1 VVDHITKKRYG
12 KFKGI
17 NKRGSELAR
26 ELEGFSSGLKNAQF
40 RDSEALSKRKGSYL
54 LSKNNNGGF
63 GLCNYG
69 SIDLYNGDVTDELIN
84 IGKKLFLEKRFEDVL
99 KISYDR
105 YNGDITDSAGNILGA
120 TEVQSYEMLLGQGHE
135 NVPSIETIIQKGRLK
150 LVIKE
155 HKRATAK
162 LYPNKVLFQ
171 DRTDDNPWGPLTW
184 KNAIENGL
192 FLAPGHNIQ
201 QGDEAEFEVY
211 IPVVGMQGTSNFL
224 VVISKIV
231 DDYLPPENFINSQ
244 WHSYLSDLHA
254 QFNSKCNIWSTTD
267 KTLATIDLGTGYEG
281 SPVDLNSLKASIEAT
296 QGTGTGTV
304 KGDHGRLYDKYLY
317 HNYSSTDTIWSL
329 GEVQNGVTELND
341 FKLFLYRGHTLKV
354 GDTVTIPFDKVNT
367 NTGIHVHEIVY
378 SNHIIHSLENI
389 EYDNSPTTLVT
400 FTTALPQGLDISI
413 AGDTELR
420 TISTP
425 FSVTLNSN
433 VSGTLPAAFLE
444 PLEEQN
450 IPKNDF
456 TCMKGITSSELP
468 STDMELSKYD
478 LTGTEWK
485 DTQCENASTAVFRN
499 CLYIANGVDN
509 LAKYDG
515 GKFYRAGLSN
525 PRTLPSKPNAAVKD
539 VTGLRSTTAH
549 SWFYGGNTSSTPNR
563 PVPIYKGGGLAGVC
577 TTGYCTDSSG
587 TVTGHNKEE
596 CDALSHTWSFW
607 DDPADCDISGGT
619 WLVNNKPD
627 NTLYTFRYRYKD
639 RMNNVVNSD
648 IKENSS
654 LIYWDDLS
662 DQNAFKPGWLKI
674 EGTVDAD
681 KYAYTQM
688 FIPGCPY
695 QNEYNIVSLTSG
707 GDQTYVFGS
716 GTFSVNEDIDL
727 TNLIVG
733 DVLYFWADQING
745 NNGAHYKYGTDEM
758 FGIEGFIYAEVSKI
772 EKVNSD
778 WYIEFNKDSVK
789 DYNGVPWKYSTI
801 LPDTLTSITV
811 LEDALL
817 STAQVEIYRTARRTI
832 LRDGIDTTEYFELN
846 CIIPLANTTTKNNHD
861 VLHKTAYVDIMTST
875 ALGGLGDFDRYTS
888 LGFIPAPP
896 PICKYITPIQDVLA
910 YSGFEQDPNATLI
923 SAGQRDSP
931 EMLPAGNV
939 TRLVTEGKFGDVITG
954 LGTLGSILYI
964 FQKKSVWAVS
974 GTLSNWSISKDLI
987 SSSGAIGGEAHQAI
1001 LEVMEA
1007 VFFLTNKGIYFI
1019 GKSDTQSQRDVSAN
1033 VPEELT
1039 VAISPEFLSLDSSY
1053 NLKKSLAF
1061 YWANEDIYIIQI
1073 PKEEDGLT
1081 ISNKTFIYDTYRLAW
1096 IEWEGLDITGGITVH
1111 NNDLY
1116 FRSRNKDGNFYLHR
1130 LASEKSPQAYNDHI
1144 EPIKFSYETHWEAM
1158 GEASLFK
1165 KFIKL
1170 KTYAAE
1176 VKDDFETDTYSL
1188 QLELQKDF
1196 VPNTVSVSSIPF
1208 DEKIYGGWDGGKWNN
1223 FIWGQGI
1230 IPYKT
1235 TKLFNQKTSALKIIL
1250 SNENNSENVL
1260 LSGYEIEIAIPYK
1273 VGIKE

>member
-1 VVDHITKKRYG
+1 VVEHVTKKRYG

-26 ELEGFSSGLKNAQF
+26 ELEGFSSELKNAQF
-40 RDSEALSKRKGSYL
+40 RDSEALSKRKGSYT

-69 SIDLYNGDVTDELIN
+69 NINLYSGDVTDELIN
-84 IGKKLFLEKRFEDVL
+84 IGKKLYLEKRFEDVL

-105 YNGDITDSAGNILGA
+105 YNGDVTDSAGTILGA
-120 TEVQSYEMLLGQGHE
+120 TEVQSYEMINGEGHE
-135 NVPSIETIIQKGRLK
+135 NIPSIETIIQKGKLK
-150 LVIKE
+150 LIIKE
-155 HKRATAK
+155 HIRATAK
-162 LYPNKVLFQ
+162 ILPNPISE
-171 DRTDDNPWGPLTW
+171 DNDPSGNYGPLTW

-201 QGDEAEFEVY
+201 QGDEAEFTVY
-211 IPVVGMQGTSNFL
+211 IPTSDSSHTFL
-224 VVISKIV
+224 IVLSKIV
-231 DDYLPPENFINSQ
+231 DDHLPAENFINSQ
-244 WHSYLSDLHA
+244 WYSYLSDLDV

-267 KTLATIDLGTGYEG
+267 KTLAIIDLGTGYEG

-304 KGDHGRLYDKYLY
+304 RGDHGRLFDKYLY
-317 HNYSSTDTIWSL
+317 HSYPEGYPFYSL
-329 GEVQNGVTELND
+329 GQVQTGVTELND
-341 FKLFLYRGHTLKV
+341 SKLLLYRGHTLKV
-354 GDTVTIPFDKVNT
+354 GDTVTIPFDKIIEGT
-367 NTGIHVHEIVY
+367 EKKHEILY

-389 EYDNSPTTLVT
+389 EYDNTPTTLVT

-413 AGDTELR
+413 ADDTELR

-433 VSGTLPAAFLE
+433 VLGTLPAAFLE

-456 TCMKGITSSELP
+456 TFMKGMTSSELP
-468 STDMELSKYD
+468 STDMELSKYV
-478 LTGTEWK
+478 LAGTKWK

-499 CLYIANGVDN
+499 CVYIANGVDN

-515 GKFYRAGLSN
+515 GKFYRAGISN
-525 PRTLPSKPNAAVKD
+525 PRTLPSQPTAEVKD
-539 VTGLRSTTAH
+539 VTGLRITHAN
-549 SWFYGGNTSSTPNR
+549 SWFLGDSTSSTPNK

-577 TTGYCTDSSG
+577 TTGYCTDGSSNK
-587 TVTGHNKEE
+587 TGHTKEE
-596 CDALSHTWSFW
+596 CDALAGHTWAFW
-607 DDPADCDISGGT
+607 DDSADCDISGGT
-619 WLVNNKPD
+619 WIVNDKPD

-674 EGTVDAD
+674 EGAADVD

-688 FIPGCPY
+688 TFPACPN

-707 GDQTYVFGS
+707 TAQTYEFGLS
-716 GTFSVNEDIDL
+716 SFLVNEDIDL

-745 NNGAHYKYGTDEM
+745 NSGSHYKDGIDEM
-758 FGIEGFIYAEVSKI
+758 FGIEGYIYAEVSKV
-772 EKVNSD
+772 EKVSTN

-801 LPDTLTSITV
+801 LPDSLDSITV

-817 STAQVEIYRTARRTI
+817 STAQVEIYRTTRRDV

-846 CIIPLANTTTKNNHD
+846 CIIPLANTSTVNEEGVNHQTT
-861 VLHKTAYVDIMTST
+861 YVDIMTST

-910 YSGFEQDPNATLI
+910 YSGFEQDPNATHM
-923 SAGQRDSP
+923 SAGQKDSP
-931 EMLPAGNV
+931 EMFPAGGE

-954 LGTLGSILYI
+954 LATLGSILYI
-964 FQKKSVWAVS
+964 FQKKAVWAVS
-974 GTLSNWSISKDLI
+974 GAVSSWTLSKDLI

-1260 LSGYEIEIAIPYK
+1260 LSGYEIEIAVPYK